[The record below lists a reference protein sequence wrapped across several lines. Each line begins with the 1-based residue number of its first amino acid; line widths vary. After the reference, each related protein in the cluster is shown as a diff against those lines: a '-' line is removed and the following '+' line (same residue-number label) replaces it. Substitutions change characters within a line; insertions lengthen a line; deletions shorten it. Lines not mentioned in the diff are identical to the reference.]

1 MKPLKILIIGKE
13 RRAEIKEIG
22 VYSLLEFPD
31 LLYSHSLASL
41 PFISM
46 SLSYILYSFLSFF
59 LMTHSLFYTSLLHM
73 SMCLCARIYH
83 T

>member
-13 RRAEIKEIG
+13 KRAEIKEIG

-31 LLYSHSLASL
+31 QLCSHSLASL

-46 SLSYILYSFLSFF
+46 SLSYVPLFLPFFFSHDTIASFAQV
-59 LMTHSLFYTSLLHM
+59 YY
-73 SMCLCARIYH
+73 I
-83 T
+83 